1 MFWHENKENDINLIP
16 YSRNDY
22 MKMISKKNLDKKDAN
37 LNDIVNENKLNF
49 YTYKN
54 IADFSEL
61 FRVGMTVSSDW
72 GPGVVVSVNKEEK
85 KVKVKI
91 EGIDQDFDMISLHPF
106 LKINVQVYLKDK
118 KGNDKRARLLM
129 RIFLDDTVGKLK
141 NQIAEIFGSEG
152 TKIILVHNF
161 MRVNED
167 NKKIVDMS
175 LFNEAT
181 LLFII
186 KGNSNY

>member
-1 MFWHENKENDINLIP
+1 MFWHEDKENEIKLMP
-16 YSRNDY
+16 YTRNDY
-22 MKMISKKNLDKKDAN
+22 LKVTNKKNLNKKESN

-49 YTYKN
+49 FGDKN
-54 IADFSEL
+54 TADFSDL

-72 GPGVVVSVNKEEK
+72 GPGVVISVKKDEK

-91 EGIDQDFDMISLHPF
+91 EGMDQEFNMTDLHPF
-106 LKINVQVYLKDK
+106 LKVNVQVHLKDK
-118 KGNDKRARLLM
+118 KGIDKRARLLM

-141 NQIAEIFGSEG
+141 KQIAEIFGSEAN
-152 TKIILVHNF
+152 KIILVHNF
-161 MRVNED
+161 MKVNED
-167 NKKIVDMS
+167 NKKVVDMS
-175 LFNEAT
+175 LFNEDT